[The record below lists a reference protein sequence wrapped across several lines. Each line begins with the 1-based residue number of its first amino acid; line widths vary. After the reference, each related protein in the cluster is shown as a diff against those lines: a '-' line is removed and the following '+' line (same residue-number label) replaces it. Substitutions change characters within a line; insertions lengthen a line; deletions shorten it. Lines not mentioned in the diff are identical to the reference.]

1 MMAVLHSSAERAC
14 DIAIHLSDTAFASRI
29 DYTDAYVL
37 PTTSTTETAST
48 DVTPLPTAAL
58 VSPWL
63 LVGPS
68 AGDAHPSSSL
78 PAVATAAGTTIS
90 PAVETVPL
98 AWRCPSCGTLEVEQ
112 LYWRRPRRSKA
123 PTTGGA
129 PAAADVRAALAH
141 SMRLKAL
148 SPALQAKL
156 EQHRRRSERRE
167 EMRWRSLYIST
178 RCRRCFLCPRCG
190 GHGSLPSSETATV
203 SDVSTSKSAAA
214 SLSPSLNAA
223 TLLSSMQSVS
233 SLDIRLTSDMQY
245 YTVCACCQ
253 WHSYR
258 AFPTMEQL
266 LAYLNAVMGDEKAE
280 ALREHRAAQRSVNTA
295 LRAGLTGLLGA
306 KPDLEDDVSLQQQQ
320 PTISQAAWDAFR
332 HLRSLHIHNQNV
344 SPPSHSPPPQQQSVE
359 GEQQLSNKIA
369 TDTIMHL
376 HPALAL
382 EQLQNQERQRR
393 EAARAVSLL
402 QGMSQVAPQTM
413 RVVDL
418 AREAAAQLQAA
429 REEEEHDMTPL
440 SKLPLGYRLT
450 TSASI
455 TARSVKEDVE
465 VDLIARTQQ
474 CYLGLPVETVDTRDQ
489 TMRAWMQR
497 YQPAAVVAQE
507 RKAAAAAAGTAT
519 SAATASPA
527 ALPVRSKQVEMALF
541 PSEAATSDSATAP
554 PPSATP
560 AKVFEEPSPEV
571 YTPPVPS
578 DTATDRT
585 TTAGTAPPAAAA
597 MTSTSALMHTPTS
610 AYLHS
615 VLLRE
620 QDRPLGLPAYYIPRV
635 RKELLSA
642 LVWRLPQ
649 ASAAGQSSATKQVC
663 PCTRLVLLDRS
674 ALLDDEVRQVCQHWV
689 DQRTAQ
695 VERHKRKH
703 RSDLE
708 QQNSAGSTPAVGM
721 QCNHR
726 DGGFDSDGGDEEDED
741 SDGAIE
747 HPKDGASQDSM
758 HATTSRHPQP
768 QQRLRQKALS
778 VLPVPLFLD
787 GTDFA
792 AVSCLPFLEYV
803 RNGGSS
809 ARPCERQLRLVNLR
823 MMHDIY
829 LTKLEVARTVLA
841 PTCSIDAQ
849 HARPQSSPSSD
860 STPCVTVHLSSP
872 SVPAVKLPLAL
883 APQCSP
889 VERAAAVAAVLKG
902 SDGACATEAGPLPPH
917 VPPSLLTMGNTTP
930 PIRLQELHITLCETS
945 AAQACMPSSSPML
958 APLHCVELL
967 VEVATALS
975 GVDHARP
982 QYHSVRYGL
991 TVTFNSC

>member
-1 MMAVLHSSAERAC
+1 MNAHTQAHWFERSGTIQTSQREKRTAVSSRLPSLLPLPHPSTRMMAVLHSPAERAC
-14 DIAIHLSDTAFASRI
+14 DIAIHLSDTAFTSRI

-112 LYWRRPRRSKA
+112 LYWRRPRRSKS

-129 PAAADVRAALAH
+129 PAAADVRAALAR

-245 YTVCACCQ
+245 YTVCTCCQ

-344 SPPSHSPPPQQQSVE
+344 IPPSHSPPPQQQSVE

-382 EQLQNQERQRR
+382 EKLQNQERQRR

-440 SKLPLGYRLT
+440 SKLPPGYRLT
-450 TSASI
+450 TSASN

-474 CYLGLPVETVDTRDQ
+474 CCLGLPVETVDTRDQ

-507 RKAAAAAAGTAT
+507 RKAAAAA
-519 SAATASPA
+519 
-527 ALPVRSKQVEMALF
+527 MA
-541 PSEAATSDSATAP
+541 
-554 PPSATP
+554 
-560 AKVFEEPSPEV
+560 
-571 YTPPVPS
+571 
-578 DTATDRT
+578 
-585 TTAGTAPPAAAA
+585 
-597 MTSTSALMHTPTS
+597 STSALMHTPTS

-635 RKELLSA
+635 RKELLTA

-674 ALLDDEVRQVCQHWV
+674 ALLDDEIRQVCQHWV

-721 QCNHR
+721 QRNHG

-768 QQRLRQKALS
+768 QQGLRQKALS

-809 ARPCERQLRLVNLR
+809 ARPCELQLRLVNLR

-841 PTCSIDAQ
+841 PTCSTDAQ
-849 HARPQSSPSSD
+849 HARPPSSPSSD

-902 SDGACATEAGPLPPH
+902 SDGACATEASPLPPH

-930 PIRLQELHITLCETS
+930 PIRLQELHLTLCETS
-945 AAQACMPSSSPML
+945 AAQACMPSPSPML